1 MGDVIYS
8 KQILKLFQELK
19 DSSLPEEN
27 DSLDDLIS
35 KKDIYDINQNPNYTI
50 LDKSIQLSLENLL
63 QNLYYNNQ
71 ILTNLLSKTRYYR
84 KIKFTEKGKKINKRI
99 VLTKES
105 FMEKYF
111 NILNELKIF
120 LKDKSLKKYRK
131 IKE

>member
-50 LDKSIQLSLENLL
+50 LDKSIQLSLENLS

-71 ILTNLLSKTRYYR
+71 TLTNLLSKTRYYR
-84 KIKFTEKGKKINKRI
+84 KIKNTEKGKKIKKRI
-99 VLTKES
+99 VLQKNLLW
-105 FMEKYF
+105 K
-111 NILNELKIF
+111 NISIF
-120 LKDKSLKKYRK
+120 
-131 IKE
+131 